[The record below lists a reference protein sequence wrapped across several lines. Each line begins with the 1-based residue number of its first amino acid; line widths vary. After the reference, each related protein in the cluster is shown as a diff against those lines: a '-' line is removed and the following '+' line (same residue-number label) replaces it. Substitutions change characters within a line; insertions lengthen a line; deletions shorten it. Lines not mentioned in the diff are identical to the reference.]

1 MNPQRIS
8 TLVLI
13 FSDVVLALAVW
24 GVAIPIRAAWG
35 TSTIAGVLTTNT
47 IAGVLPV
54 AVWVALR
61 AVLGLYPGYGI
72 NAVDELR
79 RESYATLGG
88 PHNSLHVPR
97 LASGSGCVPLR
108 AHSWLFGT
116 PDRCDARA
124 AVGEVEPQEGK
135 ALGSWMTRDSRAGKW
150 RSHVPL

>member
-24 GVAIPIRAAWG
+24 GVAILIRAAWG
-35 TSTIAGVLTTNT
+35 TSTIAGVLPTNT

-61 AVLGLYPGYGI
+61 AVLGLYPGYSI

-79 RESYATLGG
+79 RESYATLGALIIASTFLG
-88 PHNSLHVPR
+88 LHKGQDVSRSVLIGGFLALLIAAPLVRQSVKWSLKKAR
-97 LASGSGCVPLR
+97 LWG
-108 AHSWLFGT
+108 
-116 PDRCDARA
+116 
-124 AVGEVEPQEGK
+124 
-135 ALGSWMTRDSRAGKW
+135 AG
-150 RSHVPL
+150 